1 MADMSYDAVVI
12 GGGHHA
18 TIIANYLQN
27 AGLKTGVFERLHE
40 LGGGACGDELPAPAF
55 LQNPCAHFT
64 RMFGNPAYHDFN
76 LRHYGLQYIFPEGN
90 EAMVFP
96 DETCF
101 VGYSCFPVGDPN
113 TGKEEFSE
121 INFQKTYNEIARF
134 SKRDADTY
142 EWLVDKYQKYWRHAF
157 RKYRY
162 STPTPWGVS
171 NPLEEL
177 FLDEKTGFDPAW
189 HFMNGIQVARDLFES
204 PEMRILFMRAI
215 ETSSGSFPVDT
226 MGAYLVIHVIGLMLS
241 LESAAIVNGGTH
253 AITHAL
259 QKSFSAMG
267 GEFHTEC
274 EVEKVLLDGEK
285 AVGVQ
290 LTNGA
295 QVEARKLVVSDLGV
309 PQTML
314 RLLQDTE
321 MAENLLHRIKTID
334 YDRSQIFWGNV
345 ALHELPDYK
354 AKNFNPDLGEQP
366 RLYMGPKDEDYISY
380 NYMSDIFTKGMPRPG
395 NMFLLSA
402 PDSIWD
408 KNRAPEG
415 KHTILIEEFAAPY
428 RFFTEKEWLKM
439 KHEIVDRA
447 LQDWQIYAPNMTWD
461 NVISHNIQTPMD
473 VCYRHPDMKEGGWV
487 EGAMM
492 LSQQD
497 RFRPVPEI
505 SNYRIP
511 NVKNMYICSSNL
523 HSCGGIGRGSS
534 YNCFKK
540 IVEDFNLPKI
550 WEEKDRDY

>member
-27 AGLKTGVFERLHE
+27 AGLETGVFERLHE
-40 LGGGACGDELPAPAF
+40 MGGGAAGDELPAPAF

-64 RMFGNPAYHDFN
+64 RMFGHPAYHDFN
-76 LRHYGLQYIFPEGN
+76 LRKFGLHYIFPEGN

-101 VGYSCFPVGDPN
+101 VGYSAFRVVDPD
-113 TGKEEFSE
+113 TGKEEFSNE
-121 INFQKTYNEIARF
+121 NFKKTYDEIARF
-134 SKRDADTY
+134 SKRDADMY
-142 EWLVDKYQKYWRHAF
+142 EWITERYEKKWRIAF

-162 STPTPWGVS
+162 SPPTPWGVP

-177 FLDEKTGFDPAW
+177 FTDGKYGFDPAW
-189 HFMNGIQVARDLFES
+189 HYMNGVQVARDLFES
-204 PEMRILFMRAI
+204 PELRVLFMRAI
-215 ETSSGSFPVDT
+215 ATSSGSFPVDA
-226 MGAYLVIHVIGLMLS
+226 MGVYQVVHMLGLVLS
-241 LESAAIVNGGTH
+241 LESASIVSGGTH
-253 AITHAL
+253 AITHSL
-259 QKSFSAMG
+259 QRSFSSMG
-267 GEFHTEC
+267 GQFFVES
-274 EVEKVLLDGEK
+274 EVDKVLLEGDR
-285 AVGVQ
+285 AVGIKLV
-290 LTNGA
+290 NGA
-295 QVEARKLVVSDLGV
+295 EIEARKLVVSDLGV

-314 RLLQDTE
+314 RMLRDTE
-321 MAENLLHRIKTID
+321 LSDRLLHRIKNID

-354 AKNFNPDLGEQP
+354 AKSFNPDLGEQP
-366 RLYMGPKDEDYISY
+366 RLYMGPKDEDYMAY
-380 NYMSDIFTKGMPRPG
+380 NYMSEIFINGFPSPG
-395 NMFLLSA
+395 KMYLLA
-402 PDSIWD
+402 AADSIWD

-415 KHTILIEEFAAPY
+415 KHTILLEEFAAPL
-428 RFFTEKEWLKM
+428 RFFSERDWLKM
-439 KHEIVDRA
+439 KREIVDHM
-447 LQDWQIYAPNMTWD
+447 LKDWQIYAPNMTWD
-461 NVISHNIQTPMD
+461 NVIAHNIQTPLD
-473 VCYRHPDMKEGGWV
+473 VSYRHPDMKEGGWA

-492 LSQQD
+492 LSMHD

-534 YNCFKK
+534 YNCFKR

-550 WEEKDRDY
+550 WEEKGREY

>member
-1 MADMSYDAVVI
+1 
-12 GGGHHA
+12 
-18 TIIANYLQN
+18 
-27 AGLKTGVFERLHE
+27 
-40 LGGGACGDELPAPAF
+40 
-55 LQNPCAHFT
+55 
-64 RMFGNPAYHDFN
+64 
-76 LRHYGLQYIFPEGN
+76 
-90 EAMVFP
+90 
-96 DETCF
+96 
-101 VGYSCFPVGDPN
+101 
-113 TGKEEFSE
+113 
-121 INFQKTYNEIARF
+121 
-134 SKRDADTY
+134 
-142 EWLVDKYQKYWRHAF
+142 
-157 RKYRY
+157 
-162 STPTPWGVS
+162 
-171 NPLEEL
+171 
-177 FLDEKTGFDPAW
+177 
-189 HFMNGIQVARDLFES
+189 
-204 PEMRILFMRAI
+204 
-215 ETSSGSFPVDT
+215 
-226 MGAYLVIHVIGLMLS
+226 MLS
-241 LESAAIVNGGTH
+241 LESASIVNGGTH

-259 QKSFSAMG
+259 QKSFSSMG

-274 EVEKVLLDGEK
+274 EVEKVLLDGDK
-285 AVGVQ
+285 AVGIQ

-295 QVEARKLVVSDLGV
+295 QIEARKMVVSDLGV

-321 MAENLLHRIKTID
+321 IAENLIHRIKTID

-354 AKNFNPDLGEQP
+354 AKSFNPDLGEQP
-366 RLYMGPKDEDYISY
+366 RLYMGPKDEDYMSY

-395 NMFLLSA
+395 KMYLLTA

-408 KNRAPEG
+408 KNRAPEN

-461 NVISHNIQTPMD
+461 NVISHNIQTPLD

-540 IVEDFNLPKI
+540 IVEDFNLNKI